1 MILRQKD
8 KFELEVRQMQEQTEE
23 LENTYKELLLLNSE
37 FKVIKKN
44 EMPSTLTAAADQ
56 STVLSPQNAARS
68 QSDNLSMMSQ
78 ELEMMMNVP
87 DDDYEDQV
95 GGGADVGPGGMYE
108 GDFYEQ
114 DAAGRHDTLTS
125 SKRGSVTDDEMVGI
139 DPVKQQKVEQRRR
152 NKAANATGKNGCGQG
167 DEACCVIF

>member
-68 QSDNLSMMSQ
+68 
-78 ELEMMMNVP
+78 
-87 DDDYEDQV
+87 
-95 GGGADVGPGGMYE
+95 
-108 GDFYEQ
+108 
-114 DAAGRHDTLTS
+114 
-125 SKRGSVTDDEMVGI
+125 
-139 DPVKQQKVEQRRR
+139 
-152 NKAANATGKNGCGQG
+152 
-167 DEACCVIF
+167 